1 MTADVQNAIELPDT
15 GRVNFLKKG
24 PTVPRPGYN
33 GFFIAYL
40 HNFLKILQKSFL
52 FWGILANK
60 GLRKVEVS
68 NLWNYQTTVFD
79 LHSYSILVLVIHF

>member
-52 FWGILANK
+52 F
-60 GLRKVEVS
+60 
-68 NLWNYQTTVFD
+68 
-79 LHSYSILVLVIHF
+79 